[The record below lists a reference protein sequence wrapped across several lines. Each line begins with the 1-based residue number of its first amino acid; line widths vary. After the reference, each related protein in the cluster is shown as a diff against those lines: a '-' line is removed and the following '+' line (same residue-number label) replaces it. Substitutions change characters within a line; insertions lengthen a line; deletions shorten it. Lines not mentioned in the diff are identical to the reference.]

1 MAKGTADGLG
11 RAKNRFGRTRRHR
24 SVAEGCDDCVFF
36 TRTWGGQR
44 GRYAMDGY
52 HWIPQDVGLTPE
64 LIQAVIDGVGEK
76 KG

>member
-1 MAKGTADGLG
+1 
-11 RAKNRFGRTRRHR
+11 
-24 SVAEGCDDCVFF
+24 
-36 TRTWGGQR
+36 
-44 GRYAMDGY
+44 MDGY